1 MGCVRAQLNFFPCK
15 SKMFVHFKL
24 TVGGGGG
31 GAIAQG
37 LICGAQALRWMA
49 SLAGPAEPRDSG
61 THWDET
67 KETDS
72 FCCFK
77 SIFTVPGEQ
86 RQPTNTE
93 INYEKFY

>member
-1 MGCVRAQLNFFPCK
+1 M
-15 SKMFVHFKL
+15 
-24 TVGGGGG
+24 VGV
-31 GAIAQG
+31 IAQG
-37 LICGAQALRWMA
+37 LICGAQALPGGEWPHFLA
-49 SLAGPAEPRDSG
+49 LQSLETLAHTG
-61 THWDET
+61 TKLRKLT
-67 KETDS
+67 NNIRRSS